1 MLDHH
6 QGHGGSGDAPG
17 AGGPWLAGVDTAG
30 VPGSPTAPPG
40 FASQVRARSC
50 SLPRSAT
57 SAPPRRPTS
66 WVPSARLRTR
76 AAAERARAAASLPPI
91 RSPYTVS
98 APPPQPQAGSAA
110 DHDGAYMHQQHRC
123 STSISS
129 SSTTSTTSS
138 NKAKAAA
145 AVTAAATAAAPAP
158 PPGPRQSG
166 RYRGRKREAQAL
178 APVRV
183 LRRGRRAR
191 PIREEQEEGEVR
203 VRAPNGRAR
212 LRRQEAGLC
221 AASRYRAARPQDAN
235 SSRRPRSPS
244 SPSLT
249 WCPRPASGGI
259 RAQRRRAGGDVG
271 ADQGG
276 TAGGGAVQGQAL
288 RGQAAN
294 RKEEARRARELAT
307 GALF

>member
-30 VPGSPTAPPG
+30 VPGSPTAPLG

-145 AVTAAATAAAPAP
+145 TAAAPAP
-158 PPGPRQSG
+158 PPGPRQSR

-191 PIREEQEEGEVR
+191 PIREEQEEGLR
-203 VRAPNGRAR
+203 RLLLGRAGYAWPHREEEKKKAKFEFAYQTVELVYDDKKQGYVLPAGIGRLDPKMQIRPDGHVRRR
-212 LRRQEAGLC
+212 LR
-221 AASRYRAARPQDAN
+221 
-235 SSRRPRSPS
+235 
-244 SPSLT
+244 
-249 WCPRPASGGI
+249 
-259 RAQRRRAGGDVG
+259 V
-271 ADQGG
+271 
-276 TAGGGAVQGQAL
+276 
-288 RGQAAN
+288 
-294 RKEEARRARELAT
+294 
-307 GALF
+307 